1 MVLTAFLLWLMVA
14 VVKIFEVSGV
24 NPGVVL
30 DALLAV
36 LEKISATTLGRN
48 IFEFLY

>member
-1 MVLTAFLLWLMVA
+1 MILTALSLWLMVA
-14 VVKIFEVSGV
+14 VVKMFEVSGI
-24 NPGVVL
+24 NPAIIL
-30 DALLAV
+30 DALFTM